1 MAYLLQNRVKKPALL
16 QVGVALTSCEIHQ
29 RLSYMVATVTL
40 YGPEIHGPVSRFQ
53 NILVQQSSVKSD
65 SPPHNVRLF
74 NKDYFLHTGNSSWQI
89 SKINAKRSIHA
100 IYLWSRS
107 AIFLLV
113 VHNLGGIYLITHF
126 KSTPHTHKN

>member
-40 YGPEIHGPVSRFQ
+40 CGPEIHGPVSRFQ

-89 SKINAKRSIHA
+89 SKINAKKKYPRNVPLEQIG
-100 IYLWSRS
+100 Y
-107 AIFLLV
+107 FLLV

-126 KSTPHTHKN
+126 K